1 MNLSTN
7 INDENFWKQYYEYP
21 LDELMENLDNIL
33 QEQEQAEN
41 ELQMQMQMQI
51 DTTETLIEEYL
62 NQNLFPTTTTI
73 PTTPDIITEKTCD
86 IMEHALPQFIFA
98 IDNIPPFYFLLK
110 HEETRIF

>member
-1 MNLSTN
+1 MNLSSN

-21 LDELMENLDNIL
+21 LEDLMENLDDIL

-41 ELQMQMQMQI
+41 EMQMQI

-62 NQNLFPTTTTI
+62 NKNLFPTPSTI
-73 PTTPDIITEKTCD
+73 PTTTDIITEKTSG

-110 HEETRIF
+110 NEDPRTL